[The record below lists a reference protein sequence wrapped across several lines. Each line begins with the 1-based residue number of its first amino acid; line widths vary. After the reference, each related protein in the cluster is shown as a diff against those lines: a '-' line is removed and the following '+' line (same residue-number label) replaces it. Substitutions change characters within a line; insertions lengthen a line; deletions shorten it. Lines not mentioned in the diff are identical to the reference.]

1 MNTYRELV
9 YMVLDQLK
17 GMSDDFDF
25 TEDHVIFLLSKFR
38 GYLLKQKYADIRK
51 EIPDIDYQTICLDLQ
66 EVPAI
71 SGEPCE
77 GGSYLRSVQKIPYTM
92 VIGNPMV
99 YPIDFYQGEITFVS
113 RQRMRYVGYN
123 RYLQNI
129 IYCSIGPDGYL
140 YFKSMNPQFLE
151 LCKVK
156 FTAIFQDTEE
166 ASDLECD
173 DSKECDILDRNFP
186 LEEAMIPT
194 VIEMAVKELSGSIYK
209 PDDSANNANDDL
221 AKLGVTSSKQQNSSS
236 QLPTS

>member
-99 YPIDFYQGEITFVS
+99 YPIIKNHSLFANCSQNHNAIN
-113 RQRMRYVGYN
+113 YN
-123 RYLQNI
+123 KL
-129 IYCSIGPDGYL
+129 CL
-140 YFKSMNPQFLE
+140 Y
-151 LCKVK
+151 
-156 FTAIFQDTEE
+156 T
-166 ASDLECD
+166 D
-173 DSKECDILDRNFP
+173 DNC
-186 LEEAMIPT
+186 
-194 VIEMAVKELSGSIYK
+194 
-209 PDDSANNANDDL
+209 
-221 AKLGVTSSKQQNSSS
+221 
-236 QLPTS
+236 

>member
-194 VIEMAVKELSGSIYK
+194 VIEMSVKELSGSIYK

-221 AKLGVTSSKQQNSSS
+221 AKLGVTSSKQQNSSNDS
-236 QLPTS
+236 NE